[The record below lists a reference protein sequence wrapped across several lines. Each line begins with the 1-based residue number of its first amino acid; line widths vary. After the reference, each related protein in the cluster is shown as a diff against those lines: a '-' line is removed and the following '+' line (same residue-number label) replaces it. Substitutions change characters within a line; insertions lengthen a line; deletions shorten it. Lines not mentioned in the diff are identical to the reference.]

1 MSDGE
6 TPRDDSGASS
16 AGSADVTN
24 DDHSPPDSSET
35 SEAESP
41 SAESDAADGV
51 GEQQVG
57 DETATLGRTAG
68 SVDGE
73 DAQSVTPPG
82 RDDTTDSLDPDAS
95 LLTRFRESE
104 SLPVVFLRETIS
116 SALVV
121 LLIGAVLFAV
131 SGIWPPMVAVESGSM
146 EPHMQKGDL
155 VFVTEP
161 GRFAPD
167 AARDGTGI
175 VTYQR
180 GEEVGYATFGAA
192 GSVIV
197 YRQPGRLGPPIIHR
211 ARFYVEEGENWYDR
225 ANPAYLPG
233 DSCAE
238 IANCPAPNDGFVTKG
253 DNNAMYDQVNA
264 IDSPPVKPAWIRG
277 VARVRIPLLG
287 WIRLFFS
294 GSATTTPV
302 DPVAAGSPPTGF
314 DTANSPPAG
323 LDATNSPP
331 TGLDA
336 VDSPPTGFDTANSS
350 AVDATVG
357 DAHAVAAV

>member
-1 MSDGE
+1 LTTVAGKRLAMSDGE

-57 DETATLGRTAG
+57 D
-68 SVDGE
+68 
-73 DAQSVTPPG
+73 
-82 RDDTTDSLDPDAS
+82 DDTTDSLGPDAS

-302 DPVAAGSPPTGF
+302 DPAAAGSPPTGF
-314 DTANSPPAG
+314 DTANSPP
-323 LDATNSPP
+323 
-331 TGLDA
+331 TGL
-336 VDSPPTGFDTANSS
+336 DTANSS